1 MAAPHP
7 GEWEPTILVVR
18 LIRLASMTHS
28 TDTDQRSVG
37 LVFTQSPIINGH
49 TWSVTAP
56 ADADIAPPGYYM
68 LFVLRDKSH
77 SSSGTTMI
85 PSEAK
90 IVRLS

>member
-1 MAAPHP
+1 MPAPEPHP
-7 GEWEPTILVVR
+7 GEWEISICHISVS
-18 LIRLASMTHS
+18 AAK
-28 TDTDQRSVG
+28 QRSVG
-37 LVFTQSPIINGH
+37 LEFTQSPIINGH
-49 TWSVTAP
+49 TWNVTAP

>member
-1 MAAPHP
+1 MLII
-7 GEWEPTILVVR
+7 IL
-18 LIRLASMTHS
+18 RLASMTHS

-37 LVFTQSPIINGH
+37 LTFVQHPYINHH